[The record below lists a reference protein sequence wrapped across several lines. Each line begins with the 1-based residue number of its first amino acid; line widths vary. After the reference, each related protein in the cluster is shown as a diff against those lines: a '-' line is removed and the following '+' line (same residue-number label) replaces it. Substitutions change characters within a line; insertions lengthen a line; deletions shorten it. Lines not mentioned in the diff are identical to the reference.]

1 MMTYET
7 AVELEELIELLSRA
21 ANGKSANFAQ
31 THHSS
36 LHTMGDEENWW
47 KERQTDPVAH
57 AMRLWQEIRNQ
68 TMPVAKAK
76 DLILPLPG

>member
-1 MMTYET
+1 MGRKVSDEW
-7 AVELEELIELLSRA
+7 AVPLCA
-21 ANGKSANFAQ
+21 

-57 AMRLWQEIRNQ
+57 AMRLWQEIRN
-68 TMPVAKAK
+68 
-76 DLILPLPG
+76 

>member
-1 MMTYET
+1 MGRKVSDEWT
-7 AVELEELIELLSRA
+7 VPLCV
-21 ANGKSANFAQ
+21 
-31 THHSS
+31 THHRA
-36 LHTMGDEENWW
+36 LHTMGEEEKWW

-57 AMRLWQEIRNQ
+57 AMRLWQEIRKQ